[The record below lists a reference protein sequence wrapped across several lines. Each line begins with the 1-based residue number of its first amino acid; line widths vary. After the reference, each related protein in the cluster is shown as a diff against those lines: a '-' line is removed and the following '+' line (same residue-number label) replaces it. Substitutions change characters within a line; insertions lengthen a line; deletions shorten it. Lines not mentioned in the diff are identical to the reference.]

1 VVEQRTPAE
10 ADESLTEAFW
20 SLARRLRQA
29 SQQAMSQWDLNP
41 SQARAL
47 RVLDRHGVMRPSELS
62 EHLRIAPRSATEVI
76 DGLEAKALVRRTPD
90 PGDRRATLIEVTD
103 DGRALGQQIRS
114 ARGTE
119 TDRIF
124 DKLSAADR
132 AQLARIL
139 RKLRE

>member
-62 EHLRIAPRSATEVI
+62 ERLRIAPRSATEVI
-76 DGLEAKALVRRTPD
+76 DDLEGKALVRRTPD
-90 PGDRRATLIEVTD
+90 PGDRRATLIEVTE
-103 DGRALGQQIRS
+103 DGRALSQQIRS

-124 DKLSAADR
+124 EKLSTADR